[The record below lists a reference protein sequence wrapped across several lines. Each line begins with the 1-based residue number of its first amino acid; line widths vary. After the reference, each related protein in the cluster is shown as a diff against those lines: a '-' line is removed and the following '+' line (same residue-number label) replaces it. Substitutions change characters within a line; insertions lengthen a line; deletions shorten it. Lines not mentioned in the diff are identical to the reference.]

1 MSCYANN
8 VPLADE
14 RFDAHLERLDSKKAA
29 QAAEAEQAKQPQG
42 APRRRNAGGD
52 DERKRLGGAGA
63 RC

>member
-14 RFDAHLERLDSKKAA
+14 CFDAHLERLDSKKAA

-42 APRRRNAGGD
+42 APRRR
-52 DERKRLGGAGA
+52 RR
-63 RC
+63 

>member
-14 RFDAHLERLDSKKAA
+14 CFDAHLERLESKKAA

-42 APRRRNAGGD
+42 APRRR
-52 DERKRLGGAGA
+52 RR
-63 RC
+63 